1 MVVRGSLER
10 MKKERFL
17 MSTFAER
24 RKENCTIDLFTAVIY
39 GFS

>member
-10 MKKERFL
+10 MKEERFL

-24 RKENCTIDLFTAVIY
+24 RKGTCTIDLFTAVIY